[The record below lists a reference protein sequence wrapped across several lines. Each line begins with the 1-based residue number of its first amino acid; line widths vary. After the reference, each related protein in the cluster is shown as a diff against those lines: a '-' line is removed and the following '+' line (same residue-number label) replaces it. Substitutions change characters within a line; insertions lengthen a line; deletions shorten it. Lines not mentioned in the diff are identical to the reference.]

1 MTELLQQVR
10 VIDPVSETDELL
22 DVLIADGYIQ
32 AIASSISDISSDT
45 QIRDCRGLILGSGL
59 VDLYSHSGEPGFE
72 ERETLTSLLN
82 AAAAGGFTRVSI
94 LPDTSPAIDKPA
106 VVAQLQNTKRHG
118 DTETRGRK
126 DAGTQRHGDA
136 INDFSASP
144 RLSLSASHSLPLLNI
159 WGAITLDVAGKQ
171 MTELADLAS
180 AGVVGFTDGK
190 PWENLALVQRVL
202 EYLQPFGKPVAF
214 WPSDRQLA
222 ANGVIREGAEALRLG
237 LPPVP
242 ASAETTAIAAILEL
256 VAAIGT
262 PVHIM
267 RVSTARSV
275 ELIASAKA
283 AGLPITASTTW
294 MHLLLDT
301 KAVKSYHTSLH
312 LDPPLGNA
320 RDVAA
325 LRAGVRG
332 GIVDAIAI
340 DHAPYSYEEKV
351 QAFAEAP
358 PGAIGLELALP
369 LLWQYL
375 VETGEFT
382 ALELWRALSSNPAK
396 CLGQKINAIS
406 PNQSAEL
413 TLFDPQQTW
422 KVERKNL
429 HTLSQ
434 NTPWLGQELQGRVV
448 QTWC

>member
-1 MTELLQQVR
+1 MTELLQKVR
-10 VIDPVSETDELL
+10 VIDPVSEIDELF
-22 DVLIADGYIQ
+22 DVLIADGYIREV
-32 AIASSISDISSDT
+32 ASHISDISSDT
-45 QIRDCRGLILGSGL
+45 QIRDCQGLVLGPGL
-59 VDLYSHSGEPGFE
+59 VDLYSQSGEPGFE
-72 ERETLTSLLN
+72 ERETLSSFLE

-94 LPDTSPAIDKPA
+94 LPDTSPVIDNPA
-106 VVAQLQNTKRHG
+106 LVAQLQQKRAEG
-118 DTETRGRK
+118 QRGRG
-126 DAGTQRHGDA
+126 AEGQRSRGA
-136 INDFSASP
+136 EAQ
-144 RLSLSASHSLPLLNI
+144 RRRGAEKSLSPLLPCSPAPLLHI

-190 PWENLALVQRVL
+190 PLENLALVRRVL
-202 EYLQPFGKPVAF
+202 EYLQPLGKPVAF
-214 WPSDRQLA
+214 WPSDRQLT
-222 ANGVIREGAEALRLG
+222 ANGVMREGTDALRFG
-237 LPPVP
+237 LPPIP
-242 ASAETTAIAAILEL
+242 ASAETTAIAAMLEL
-256 VAAIGT
+256 VATIGT

-312 LDPPLGNA
+312 LDPPLGNP

-325 LRAGVRG
+325 LRAGVRAG
-332 GIVDAIAI
+332 AIDAIAI
-340 DHAPYSYEEKV
+340 DHTPYSYEEKV

-358 PGAIGLELALP
+358 AGAIGLELALP

-375 VETGEFT
+375 VETEEFT
-382 ALELWRALSSNPAK
+382 ALELWRALSTNPAE
-396 CLGQKINAIS
+396 CLGQKVSAIL
-406 PNQSAEL
+406 PHQPAEL

-422 KVERKNL
+422 KVERKSL
-429 HTLSQ
+429 YTLSQ
-434 NTPWLGQELQGRVV
+434 NTPWLGQQLKGHVL